1 MKRRLALVVA
11 LAVLLAV
18 SITTTLTLA
27 QGPTGTGP
35 AIIPQTNA
43 GTAFTYQGQLKHDG
57 SPVNGTCDFEFGL
70 WDSSSGGL
78 QVSDTTTQ
86 TVPSVT
92 VTNGLFTAS
101 IDFGASAFNGDAR
114 WLDIQV
120 NCTGAFVPLTRQAVT
135 AAPYSLFALST
146 GALQGRS
153 ITTTAPATGQVL
165 KWNGSVWAPA
175 GDAIGWSLTGNGGT
189 DASTSFLGTTDNV
202 SLSLRVN
209 NAERMLVGTNGNVGI
224 GTSAPAAKLTLQGNQ
239 LIKGEDAPVAVGA
252 TGTNLIYAF
261 SVYVSGKYAY
271 VADYNISRFAIFDVS
286 DPVNIVAKGFTS
298 ANINHPQSLYVA
310 GKYAYVASTGNN
322 RLAIFDVS
330 DPVNIV
336 ASGFIS
342 TNLNYPQSVYVAG
355 RYAYVASTVNS
366 RLAIFDVS
374 DPVNIVARGFTSA
387 NLSSPN
393 SVYVAGK
400 YAYVSSQGDSTLAV
414 FDVSDAD
421 NIVAKGFTSASL
433 SSPKSVY
440 VSGSYAY
447 VASRGNN
454 GLAIFDVSNANNI
467 VAKGFT
473 SLNLEA
479 PESVY
484 VAGKYAYVASYT
496 NSRLAVFDV
505 SDPVNIVA
513 KGFTS
518 SNLNHPKSVHV
529 SGKYAYVASWGAGAL
544 AIFELNNLDTPT
556 LAAGSISSG
565 GLDVTDNAVVGANLY
580 VQGGLSVGPG
590 GALVDGDLSAAALG
604 ASSLRI
610 SGGVTFTKIQAG
622 AVTLGPGI
630 AGVNVY
636 TVTFPSAFSATPRV
650 TATVN
655 GEAGAASDDLFVL
668 SVRAKST
675 TQFQVN
681 VYRIDNRGGTWTQ
694 NINVDW
700 IAWE

>member
-35 AIIPQTNA
+35 AIIPQTSA

-252 TGTNLIYAF
+252 TGTNLIYAY

-342 TNLNYPQSVYVAG
+342 TNLNYPQ
-355 RYAYVASTVNS
+355 
-366 RLAIFDVS
+366 
-374 DPVNIVARGFTSA
+374 
-387 NLSSPN
+387 

-580 VQGGLSVGPG
+580 VQGGLSVGPS

-694 NINVDW
+694 NINIDW